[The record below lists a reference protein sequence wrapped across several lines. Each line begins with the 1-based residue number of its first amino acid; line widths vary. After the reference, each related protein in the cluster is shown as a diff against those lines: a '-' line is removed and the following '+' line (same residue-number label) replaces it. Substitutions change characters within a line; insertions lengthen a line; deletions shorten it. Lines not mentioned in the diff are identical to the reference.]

1 MDKLKPTVII
11 LDVNKPGAQVYNLSN
26 SFNARVGDN
35 QIPIVIKYIER
46 GIVER
51 MKVEQ
56 LTPFMAGYVGQPD
69 EDEKVTAETGIAVSY
84 HGSSS
89 NIIGGGKVKMDLPG
103 AMFPQEGMFY
113 GFFGLE
119 NDKGKRVTTNTVRFI
134 VENDNPD
141 MYVDAEPFRSEL
153 QKLLDWAT
161 AQADSAIGD
170 IKTKWETLRDTI
182 LEMIKQGDT
191 DLTSLKNRMGF
202 AEDELNTLLK
212 KIEEAGIFTKADFDK
227 IVQPI
232 LDDLSVSI
240 VVDQSVDIGGQ
251 LDPKIKKQ
259 LDDYIAGLPEGFKIG
274 IISDAHYEDHYDNT
288 YFGSH
293 PYTQDAYQHLTA
305 FNYLAD
311 HVDVLIANG
320 DNTNGNNPVVDHTIA
335 EGYDYADKVLM
346 QNSRA
351 DKFVLLGNHD
361 DNTAFKYSQYGNNK
375 KILPSYPNTII
386 SEAEFK
392 KMFRTSE
399 LINDEVRNGDS
410 LYFYKDYE
418 EAKVR
423 LIGLNSE
430 DIPEDAKNEDG
441 SLKYDR
447 YWYLTYSQAQLDWVA
462 KTALMGVPED
472 YRVIVISHVPIN
484 GKEAHQYNQD
494 LMIGILN
501 AFATGNSFSASSA
514 DSVPDD
520 LKLAINVD
528 YTSQGAR
535 DLIGNI
541 AGHVHHEGISS
552 ENNFKVCT
560 VTCDL
565 NGEADRVGTSNSMGF
580 NVVTIL
586 PTERKVKLS
595 GFGHAVDQNFV
606 Y

>member
-1 MDKLKPTVII
+1 MSMYLKFRIGKDKRKLVPINGFELKDADSNNPQWLQGRQNEDGGRQVFVDLEDENGSPVNLTGASAVFKGVLPGGQYKIWDHKSSTIIDAQAGRFRYTFPKRAMAIAGSYKQAFFEIFREGTRLATLEFNFEVLADLVEENIIPSDYITPFEDLYGKLKDYIVKANGDFEAAMAQWKK
-11 LDVNKPGAQVYNLSN
+11 DVA
-26 SFNARVGDN
+26 
-35 QIPIVIKYIER
+35 
-46 GIVER
+46 
-51 MKVEQ
+51 
-56 LTPFMAGYVGQPD
+56 
-69 EDEKVTAETGIAVSY
+69 
-84 HGSSS
+84 
-89 NIIGGGKVKMDLPG
+89 DLI
-103 AMFPQEGMFY
+103 
-113 GFFGLE
+113 
-119 NDKGKRVTTNTVRFI
+119 T
-134 VENDNPD
+134 
-141 MYVDAEPFRSEL
+141 
-153 QKLLDWAT
+153 
-161 AQADSAIGD
+161 
-170 IKTKWETLRDTI
+170 
-182 LEMIKQGDT
+182 
-191 DLTSLKNRMGF
+191 
-202 AEDELNTLLK
+202 ELNADISGINLTITEIKSQLSALED
-212 KIEEAGIFTKADFDK
+212 KIKADGLLTLADFEK
-227 IVQPI
+227 LIQPI
-232 LDDLSVSI
+232 LDDLNAPII
-240 VVDQSVDIGGQ
+240 VDEDVDIGGR

-259 LDDYIAGLPEGFKIG
+259 LDDYIAGLPKGFKIG
-274 IISDAHYEDHYDNT
+274 IISDAHYEDHYDNS

-320 DNTNGNNPVVDHTIA
+320 DNTNGNNPLVDHTIA

-346 QNSRA
+346 QNSSA

-361 DNTAFKYSQYGNNK
+361 DNTAFKYSQYYNNK
-375 KILPSYPNTII
+375 KILKHYSNMII
-386 SEAEFK
+386 SEDEFK
-392 KMFRTSE
+392 QMFRTPE

-410 LYFYKDYE
+410 LYFYKDYKN
-418 EAKVR
+418 AKVR

-430 DIPEDAKNEDG
+430 DIPENAKNEDG

-447 YWYLTYSQAQLDWVA
+447 YWYLTYSQSQLDWVA

-472 YRVIVISHVPIN
+472 YKVIIISHVPIN

-501 AFATGNSFSASSA
+501 AFATGNSFSGSSA
-514 DSVPDD
+514 DTVPSD
-520 LKLAINVD
+520 LKLSINVD

-535 DLIGNI
+535 TLIGNI
-541 AGHVHHEGISS
+541 AGHVHKESISS

-565 NGEADRVGTSNSMGF
+565 NGEASRVGTSNSMGF